1 VIYFALRDWVLL
13 ILLIKKEKIVNEID
27 QVIIKAIE
35 TQVYKLSK
43 EDQKRFDYCVK
54 EIEYLLFTF
63 EMAAQL
69 AVAITGAKLAAEE
82 N

>member
-1 VIYFALRDWVLL
+1 M
-13 ILLIKKEKIVNEID
+13 NEID

-35 TQVYKLSK
+35 AQVYKLSK

-54 EIEYLLFTF
+54 EIEYLLLTF

-69 AVAITGAKLAAEE
+69 AVAIIGAKLAAEE